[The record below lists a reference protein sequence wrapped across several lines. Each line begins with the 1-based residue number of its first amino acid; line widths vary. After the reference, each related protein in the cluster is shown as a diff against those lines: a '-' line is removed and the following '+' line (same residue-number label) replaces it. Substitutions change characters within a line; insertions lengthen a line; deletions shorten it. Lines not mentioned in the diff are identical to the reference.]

1 MAAYASSPRESSTRV
16 RPEQPARPRLAPVTT
31 LGEHPEPPLGQACA
45 QDGLSAVLINQF
57 IDRFAERIALVL
69 ADRLG
74 ADERDSD
81 DWLDC
86 RRAAEYWASIATR
99 FGS

>member
-1 MAAYASSPRESSTRV
+1 VSVLSSLRGRGWP
-16 RPEQPARPRLAPVTT
+16 PVTT

-57 IDRFAERIALVL
+57 IDRLAERIALVL
-69 ADRLG
+69 AERLG